1 MRQTATGRR
10 IRGVRYS
17 NLAFAIELKGITKT
31 FGETTALR
39 NLSATIQE
47 GERIGVLGHNG
58 AGKSTLLNI
67 MATLV
72 RPSSGSVSYQLDQT
86 VLNNAN
92 QIRQHLSYLSH
103 EPMLYGDLT
112 AAENLRFVAGMYGKK
127 LNEYDLQAML
137 EAVGMTHARDRLF
150 RNCSR
155 GMKQR
160 LSLARALLGEPRL
173 LLLDEPFSGLDTEGV
188 ARLRALFST
197 QTRSWVMVTHHL
209 HLGYALATRFWILK
223 RGRLVH
229 DLNKDDVSFE
239 AYLDLCGASPEAV
252 PQ

>member
-1 MRQTATGRR
+1 
-10 IRGVRYS
+10 
-17 NLAFAIELKGITKT
+17 LAFSIELQGVGKT

-39 NLSATIQE
+39 SFSATVQE
-47 GERIGVLGHNG
+47 GERIGVIGHNG

-67 MATLV
+67 IATLV
-72 RPSSGSVSYQLDQT
+72 RPSSGKIDFRLDGET
-86 VLNNAN
+86 LSNAN
-92 QIRQHLSYLSH
+92 QIRRQLSYLSH

-112 AAENLRFVAGMYGKK
+112 AAENLRFVAQMYGRE
-127 LNEYDLQAML
+127 LDEQSLMDVLR
-137 EAVGMTHARDRLF
+137 EVGMETARDRLF

-160 LSLARALLGEPRL
+160 LSLARALLADPRL

-188 ARLRALFST
+188 ARLRSLFST
-197 QTRSWVMVTHHL
+197 ATRSWIMVTHHL

-223 RGRLVH
+223 RGRLLH
-229 DLNKDDVSFE
+229 DLHKVDIDFE
-239 AYLDLCGASPEAV
+239 TYLELCGATPEAV